1 MRGRKLWDDGE
12 GPHKDWSL
20 VSLFLH
26 RKPQETRIKEEL
38 WGRAGPGQGKAR
50 APAGTVLLLP
60 LLHSKALL
68 PTFRPQSHVL
78 GSLIPQKPMESPRPA
93 TLLLPLLLL
102 LIGLSASSGIGCP
115 HLPHWITHCLLA
127 SHMEI
132 LCLLSVI
139 RSWLSFSPQSQGMR
153 GSGLQRAWFYLLLL
167 KSKKSYKFKS
177 SQRHRMPASS
187 QWKLLGSCTLSEK
200 DYHISIPSPDIFQ
213 KGLRSKR
220 TQHSDPEVVESLP
233 RPGSQRNEG
242 PEFSFDFLPEAR
254 AIQVTIPPGPE
265 VNVRLCH
272 QWALECEELR
282 SPFDAQ
288 KIVPGGHTTDLPYE
302 FLLPCLCIEA
312 SYLQEDTVRRKKC
325 PFQSQPKAYGS
336 DFWKSVHFTDYSQS
350 DQMVMALTLRCPLK
364 LEASLC
370 QRQDWHGVC
379 EDLPNAT
386 AQESKGWYVLE
397 KVDLHPHLCFKFF
410 FENTSHVEC
419 PQQSGSL
426 ISWNVSMDIQAQQLV
441 LHFSSRMQATFSAA
455 WSYPGLRPDTLIPP
469 VYSVSQTQGSGP
481 VAVDLIIP
489 FLRPGGC
496 VLVWRSD
503 VQFARKH
510 LLCPDV
516 SHRRLGLLTLALL
529 GLTTLLGVVLVFTCR
544 RLLPAERLGRRGPAV
559 PCPPLPRPA
568 PPHSVQ
574 VLLPP
579 SGRGRARLVLLLHA
593 ADSEPQQRLVGAL
606 AELLRTA
613 LGGGCDVIV
622 DLWEGTHMARVGPLP
637 WLWAAQ
643 ARVAREQGTV
653 LLLWSGA
660 GPGPTQGLDP
670 GSTSLRALLRAAP
683 RPLLLLAYFSRL
695 CAKGDI
701 PQPLRALP
709 RYRLLRDLPRLLRAL
724 GARPSTRATSWS
736 HLGAQQCLRGRL
748 ELCRQLEREAAKFG
762 CQSSAGFHRSPRC
775 LWPQSVGALAGTPE

>member
-1 MRGRKLWDDGE
+1 
-12 GPHKDWSL
+12 
-20 VSLFLH
+20 
-26 RKPQETRIKEEL
+26 
-38 WGRAGPGQGKAR
+38 
-50 APAGTVLLLP
+50 
-60 LLHSKALL
+60 
-68 PTFRPQSHVL
+68 
-78 GSLIPQKPMESPRPA
+78 MESPRPA

-127 SHMEI
+127 SHM
-132 LCLLSVI
+132 
-139 RSWLSFSPQSQGMR
+139 
-153 GSGLQRAWFYLLLL
+153 
-167 KSKKSYKFKS
+167 
-177 SQRHRMPASS
+177 
-187 QWKLLGSCTLSEK
+187 WKLLGSCTLSEK

-544 RLLPAERLGRRGPAV
+544 RLLP
-559 PCPPLPRPA
+559 
-568 PPHSVQ
+568 
-574 VLLPP
+574 
-579 SGRGRARLVLLLHA
+579 GRGRARLVLLLHA

>member
-1 MRGRKLWDDGE
+1 
-12 GPHKDWSL
+12 
-20 VSLFLH
+20 
-26 RKPQETRIKEEL
+26 
-38 WGRAGPGQGKAR
+38 
-50 APAGTVLLLP
+50 
-60 LLHSKALL
+60 
-68 PTFRPQSHVL
+68 
-78 GSLIPQKPMESPRPA
+78 MESPRPA

-127 SHMEI
+127 SHMD
-132 LCLLSVI
+132 
-139 RSWLSFSPQSQGMR
+139 RSFP
-153 GSGLQRAWFYLLLL
+153 GLQRAWFYLLLL

-200 DYHISIPSPDIFQ
+200 DHHISIPSPDIFQ

-441 LHFSSRMQATFSAA
+441 LHFSSRIQATFSAA

-510 LLCPDV
+510 LLCPD
-516 SHRRLGLLTLALL
+516 GA
-529 GLTTLLGVVLVFTCR
+529 
-544 RLLPAERLGRRGPAV
+544 
-559 PCPPLPRPA
+559 
-568 PPHSVQ
+568 PHSVQ

-670 GSTSLRALLRAAP
+670 GATSLRALLRAAP

-748 ELCRQLEREAAKFG
+748 ELCRQLEREASKFG